1 MPVLTDKMQTPGTY
15 ISAVGHVGLI
25 GWLLLGLGM
34 QSQPTPMQAMDVTV
48 MSGEEFEQMMA
59 ARTPQPGDAP
69 PDAPVQ
75 PDVDEAPPPPPP
87 AEETPPPPPPPVE
100 APPPPPVETPP
111 PPVVQ
116 APPPPPPPP
125 AEPAPAP
132 DLPPSPDPTQA
143 PADRI
148 ASTPTAPPPPD
159 AQIADTARDAVVPDV
174 SAPAEVAVPE
184 QQATAPEQTAT
195 EIVIADERPRGA
207 VETSLRPVARPARPT
222 PPAPEQ
228 AAAPEP
234 APTPAPEPT
243 PAPTPEPAPT
253 PAPTPAP
260 DTSDAVADALAAAL
274 AGSAAPNVPAGP
286 PMTGSERDSFRIA
299 VNSCWN
305 VDPGSVA
312 ARVTVEVGFNL
323 TREGRVEGEPRLI
336 SSSGDQSATNTA
348 FEAARRAILRCQG
361 GGYQLPADKYDQWRE
376 VVITF
381 DPSGMRLR

>member
-1 MPVLTDKMQTPGTY
+1 MVPTNKMQTPGTY

-25 GWLLLGLGM
+25 GWLLLGWGM
-34 QSQPTPMQAMDVTV
+34 QSQPIPMETMDVSV
-48 MSGEEFEQMMA
+48 VSGEEFEQMMA
-59 ARTPQPGDAP
+59 ASTPAPGEAP
-69 PDAPVQ
+69 PDAPVL
-75 PDVDEAPPPPPP
+75 PDAVETPPAPPV
-87 AEETPPPPPPPVE
+87 AETPPPPPPPVD
-100 APPPPPVETPP
+100 TPP

-116 APPPPPPPP
+116 APPPPPPA
-125 AEPAPAP
+125 AEPAP

-159 AQIADTARDAVVPDV
+159 AQISDTSREAVVPDET
-174 SAPAEVAVPE
+174 AQAEVAVPE
-184 QQATAPEQTAT
+184 QEATAPEQTAT
-195 EIVIADERPRGA
+195 EIVIADETPRGA
-207 VETSLRPVARPARPT
+207 VETSLRPIARPTPPT

-228 AAAPEP
+228 VATPVPDPEP
-234 APTPAPEPT
+234 EPEPVPAPEPE
-243 PAPTPEPAPT
+243 PEPQPD
-253 PAPTPAP
+253 PVP

-274 AGSAAPNVPAGP
+274 AESTAPAVAAGP
-286 PMTGSERDSFRIA
+286 PLTGSERDSFRVA

-323 TREGRVEGEPRLI
+323 TREGRVDGEPRLI

-348 FEAARRAILRCQG
+348 FESARRAILRCQG
-361 GGYQLPADKYDQWRE
+361 SGYQLPADKYDQWRE